1 MRLPIGR
8 GSGNREFDGIGH
20 DGYVDPAVRR
30 RVGAATAVGVGLV
43 TAGAVALGVVSAPVA
58 SGALLV
64 AGAVG
69 GAVAIYNGYTQASNG
84 NWAGAAYSAGT
95 IAGGVAGGSV
105 VGATVGDAINP
116 PATRGFWSMG
126 RDFANRYRPS
136 LGTIGKWLGTGPDAA
151 AAAGSSGLA
160 GAGAATAAQGGCD

>member
-1 MRLPIGR
+1 M
-8 GSGNREFDGIGH
+8 
-20 DGYVDPAVRR
+20 
-30 RVGAATAVGVGLV
+30 GAATAVGVGLV
-43 TAGAVALGVVSAPVA
+43 TVGAVALGVVSAPVA

-69 GAVAIYNGYTQASNG
+69 GAVAVYNGYTQASSG

-116 PATRGFWSMG
+116 GATRGFWSAS
-126 RDFANRYRPS
+126 RDWANRIRFNYPGGS
-136 LGTIGKWLGTGPDAA
+136 FGKWLGSGPDAA
-151 AAAGSSGLA
+151 AAAGATGLA
-160 GAGAATAAQGGCD
+160 GAGAATAAKGGC